1 MIKQIK
7 RKKCLAKYPIF
18 PLRTYNEDIEDYD
31 YFYPDTFSSYILI
44 LKSKSYK
51 KLLNNLGKELSDLC
65 TGLKSGCLIFM
76 GDEKLAWRF
85 REGKYKNFKKGMEYF
100 ASEGIKKTF
109 SGGVAVG
116 ADDMVEFVKYLTDLT
131 AVNGLIQYVH
141 FIDESQNIIGSIC
154 NYGDIHITTMN
165 KNGDELFIQAVS
177 NTKLEFV
184 NGKCYSQFYIKDRRP
199 TSL

>member
-51 KLLNNLGKELSDLC
+51 KLLNNLGKQLSDLC
-65 TGLKSGCLIFM
+65 AGLKSGSLIFL

-100 ASEGIKKTF
+100 ANQGIKKTF
-109 SGGVAVG
+109 SGGLAVG
-116 ADDMVEFVKYLTDLT
+116 TDDMVEFVKYLTDLT
-131 AVNGLIQYVH
+131 AVNGFIQYVH
-141 FIDESQNIIGSIC
+141 FINESQNIIGSIC

-165 KNGDELFIQAVS
+165 KDGNELLIQAVS
-177 NTKLEFV
+177 NTKFEFV

-199 TSL
+199 TSF